1 VSVPPV
7 PTLAPR
13 PLEAVAP
20 FPVAPGPLPEEEHVQ
35 RLRTIGQVLSD
46 PAPAGRRRGSAWQ
59 GPHRRLEQQVHR
71 DVVDFC
77 AWAADLG
84 LTRQQATARLG
95 LAARTVRAWAAGPVA
110 DGPAIARGRAVLR
123 APREQRAQVLELL
136 DSVGPGLGLP
146 SLQAHFA
153 AMPRA
158 ELRDLLRRYRHVWI
172 HRHRQALH
180 VLHWHQPGRVWA
192 IDFADPPLPLEEGW
206 ADLLA
211 VRDLASGQQLLW
223 LPVAAATAAETVAAL
238 QMLFTIYGA
247 PLVLKMDNGSPFV
260 AAATQALLAAWQV
273 MPLFSP
279 PGWPAY
285 NGAIEAGIG
294 ALKART
300 HAQAACHGHPEV
312 WTDAD
317 LEAARAT
324 ANELGRPRGAQGPT
338 PAQFWSQRRPVATAE
353 RAAFRATVVRLEEE
367 GPTAAAAPA
376 QAASLSPAESPPAA
390 AAPPPGAASSPPA
403 KPDQAELPAAAVREA
418 AVGSPRD
425 KPSSEGRS
433 VADAA
438 TIRRE
443 AIRCAL
449 VAHGY
454 LTFTRRRIPLPI
466 KKKKAAKI
474 T

>member
-1 VSVPPV
+1 V
-7 PTLAPR
+7 PR
-13 PLEAVAP
+13 PIDAVALA
-20 FPVAPGPLPEEEHVQ
+20 PVAPVPLPEEEHVQ
-35 RLRTIGQVLSD
+35 RLRTIGQVLGD
-46 PAPAGRRRGSAWQ
+46 PAPAGRRRGSVWQ

-71 DVVDFC
+71 DVLDFC

-84 LTRQQATARLG
+84 LTRQEATARLG
-95 LAARTVRAWAAGPVA
+95 LAARTVRAWAAGPLP
-110 DGPAIARGRAVLR
+110 DGPAIPRGRAVLR
-123 APREQRAQVLELL
+123 SPREQRAQVLELL

-146 SLQAHFA
+146 SLQGHFA

-158 ELRDLLRRYRHVWI
+158 ELRDLLRRYRRVWV
-172 HRHRQALH
+172 HRHHQALH

-192 IDFADPPLPLEEGW
+192 IDFAEPPLPLEEGW

-273 MPLFSP
+273 VPLFSP

-285 NGAIEAGIG
+285 HGAIEAGIG

-312 WTDAD
+312 WLGAD
-317 LEAARAT
+317 LDAARAT
-324 ANELGRPRGAQGPT
+324 ANELGRPHGARGPT
-338 PAQFWSQRRPVATAE
+338 PAQRWSQRRPVAAAE
-353 RAAFRATVVRLEEE
+353 RAAFRATVVRLEEA
-367 GPTAAAAPA
+367 GPTAAAQGPSE
-376 QAASLSPAESPPAA
+376 ASSPAA
-390 AAPPPGAASSPPA
+390 AAPQGTVRASPA
-403 KPDQAELPAAAVREA
+403 KPDQAAPPASEVRA
-418 AVGSPRD
+418 DAVGSPRE
-425 KPSSEGRS
+425 KPSGDGRFM
-433 VADAA
+433 ADPA

-443 AIRCAL
+443 AIRRAL

-466 KKKKAAKI
+466 TKKKAAKI